1 MRQAAPHVSC
11 SPTHQPPS
19 PSVNTPTFTT
29 RRHLSRRALL
39 RGAGISLGLPLL
51 EAMTPA
57 FAAVVAPRTA
67 KRFVGVSLTLGL
79 HNPYLV
85 PEGAGRDYKPSRYLQ
100 SLADIRN
107 DFTVVSGSS
116 HPGVTG
122 GHTAEGSIFSAC
134 PNQRGATSRNTI
146 SLDQLMA
153 KHLGHE
159 TRFPSLVLNTSNQT
173 SPSYTENGSMI
184 PAENSAMRLFTRL
197 FVNDSAGEQER
208 QAELIRRGRSVMDVV
223 GADAKRLQREL
234 GAADRDKLDSWFT
247 SVRDLEQR
255 LAANE
260 AWTHRPKPKVPL
272 KAPTAMP
279 RNNEVAVDR
288 IFLDIV
294 HMALATDSTRFITL
308 HIAGN
313 SVSDIEGVDE
323 SYHNLSHHGMD
334 DEKLQQLSIVEQG
347 VINEWAGF
355 IRKLK
360 ADNLLD
366 ETMTLLTSNL
376 GNASSHDNKN
386 MPVLFAGGGFKHGQ
400 HLAFDQKNNYPLPNL
415 YLSFLHRLG
424 LQDESFATSTGE
436 MDGLS
441 GV

>member
-1 MRQAAPHVSC
+1 M
-11 SPTHQPPS
+11 
-19 PSVNTPTFTT
+19 
-29 RRHLSRRALL
+29 LRA
-39 RGAGISLGLPLL
+39 AGITLGLPLL

-57 FAAVVAPRTA
+57 FAVTKEEKTA
-67 KRFVGVSLTLGL
+67 KRFVGISLALGL
-79 HNPYLV
+79 HNPNLV
-85 PEGAGRDYKPSRYLQ
+85 PETVGLNYKPSRYLTGLDDVR
-100 SLADIRN
+100 S

-159 TRFPSLVLNTSNQT
+159 TRFPSLVLNTNSQS

-197 FVNDSAGEQER
+197 FVNDTPAEQER
-208 QAELIRRGRSVMDVV
+208 QADLIRDGRSVMDIV
-223 GADAKRLQREL
+223 GAEAKALQREL
-234 GAADRDKLDSWFT
+234 GAGDRDKLDAWFT
-247 SVRDLEQR
+247 SVRELEQR

-260 AWTHRPKPKVPL
+260 AWTHRPKPKVSL
-272 KAPTAMP
+272 KPPTSIP
-279 RNNEVAVDR
+279 RDNEVAVER

-308 HIAGN
+308 HITGN
-313 SVSDIEGVDE
+313 SVNGIPGVDE

-347 VINEWAGF
+347 VINEWASF
-355 IRKLK
+355 LRKLK
-360 ADNLLD
+360 TDSLLND
-366 ETMTLLTSNL
+366 TMVLLTSNL

-400 HLAFDQKNNYPLPNL
+400 HLAFDQKDNYPLPNL
-415 YLSFLHRLG
+415 YLSALQRLG
-424 LQDESFATSTGE
+424 LQDESFATSSGTMKG
-436 MDGLS
+436 MD
-441 GV
+441 VA

>member
-1 MRQAAPHVSC
+1 M
-11 SPTHQPPS
+11 
-19 PSVNTPTFTT
+19 NTPSFTT

-57 FAAVVAPRTA
+57 FAAVAAPRTA

-100 SLADIRN
+100 SLSDIRN

-134 PNQRGATSRNTI
+134 PNQRGATSRNTV

-153 KHLGHE
+153 KQLGHE

-197 FVNDSAGEQER
+197 FVNDSPGEQER

-234 GAADRDKLDSWFT
+234 GAGDRDKLDSWFT
-247 SVRDLEQR
+247 SVRELEQR

-260 AWTHRPKPKVPL
+260 AWTHRPKPKVAL

-366 ETMTLLTSNL
+366 ETMTMLTSNL

-441 GV
+441 AA